1 MKISVPRVVRFD
13 MFVKDFTGF
22 VQLPQNVAVDC
33 PPNGTR
39 KPRPRVQLHGGDL
52 NQRQNHKGNSSA
64 ACYLSDCHS
73 VTSRK

>member
-13 MFVKDFTGF
+13 MVVKDFTGF

-39 KPRPRVQLHGGDL
+39 KPRPRFNFTG
-52 NQRQNHKGNSSA
+52 A
-64 ACYLSDCHS
+64 I
-73 VTSRK
+73 